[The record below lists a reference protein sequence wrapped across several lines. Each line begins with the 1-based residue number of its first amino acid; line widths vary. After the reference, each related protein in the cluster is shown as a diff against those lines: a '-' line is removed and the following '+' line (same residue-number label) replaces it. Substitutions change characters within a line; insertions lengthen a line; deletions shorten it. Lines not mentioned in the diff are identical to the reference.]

1 MERDSSEYRSES
13 VAWESTLMDLWI
25 QPCAACADLY
35 GQPASKGPH
44 DRLKLNNR
52 GAEKDVRAEE
62 HYTCVRCKAVFARI
76 LAGESHKQIWM
87 LLNASQH

>member
-1 MERDSSEYRSES
+1 
-13 VAWESTLMDLWI
+13 MDLWI

-35 GQPASKGPH
+35 GQPAGHRPH
-44 DRLKLNNR
+44 DGLTLNHR
-52 GAEKDVRAEE
+52 GAGKDGRVEE

-76 LAGESHKQIWM
+76 LAGEPHKQIWV

>member
-1 MERDSSEYRSES
+1 
-13 VAWESTLMDLWI
+13 MDLWI

-35 GQPASKGPH
+35 GLPAGKDPH
-44 DRLKLNNR
+44 DRLTLNNR
-52 GAEKDVRAEE
+52 PAVKDVQVEE

-76 LAGESHKQIWM
+76 LTGEPDKRIWM